1 MSNVKIIGI
10 GSPYGNDSVGW
21 RVIENLKQQHMLS
34 TLLPER
40 VELIETDRP
49 GINLVQLWQG
59 AEIVILIDAILD
71 RPNHGEVRCLSKEE
85 LITAHHSVST
95 HELDVASA
103 IALAEKLNIL
113 PEKLLIIGLGID
125 ATQEE
130 PVSEESIYKLTVAV
144 TCEIKNY
151 FAQAT
156 LN

>member
-1 MSNVKIIGI
+1 MSKIKVIGI
-10 GSPYGNDSVGW
+10 GSPYGNDSIGW
-21 RVIENLKQQHMLS
+21 QVIENLKQQHTLS

-59 AEIVILIDAILD
+59 ADFVILIDAILD
-71 RPNHGEVRCLSKEE
+71 RHNQGEVRCLSKEE

-103 IALAEKLNIL
+103 IALAEKLNVL

-125 ATQEE
+125 DAQED

-144 TCEIKNY
+144 TYEIKDY

-156 LN
+156 SN